1 MLILVKSKADEKTLK
16 SVAEDLDGY
25 VKVVVDIEKEII
37 TAGGGMHADGEKVLL
52 DAGSEQKNLWGGGI
66 DLQTGEV
73 DFDSM
78 INVRPGEENA
88 SREVLS
94 IEVRKKMEKI
104 IRALLT

>member
-37 TAGGGMHADGEKVLL
+37 TAGGDMHADGEKVLL